1 MVNVPEERTDELKN
15 QNAVEQPAEAVEP
28 AAPEAENSPAPQ
40 VEENNNV
47 SSDEAAAGNEQS
59 GPSQPEALADED
71 FVAAEEDETEADP
84 AESNIEIPET
94 KEKII
99 ERLETLAEHVEQS
112 GKAELDLLKQGFYK
126 ILKEERAQLRA
137 QYLKNGGEPEEYTEP
152 EEPLEPQFK
161 KLMATVREHLAK
173 VQEEVERQKEVNLQ
187 KKKALIEQIKAL
199 AATPEDANRNY
210 EQFRKLQEDWKA
222 IKPIPAQSA
231 NEIWKNFQFAVEQY
245 YDLLKENNALRDYD
259 FKKNLEAKTLLC
271 ETAEKLVEDP
281 DIIHASHQL
290 QQLHQEFR
298 EIGPVAKDL
307 REDLWNRFKAA
318 STAINKRHAQY
329 FEQLKA
335 KEEENLEKKTA
346 LCEEIENIET
356 TNLQTYAEWEEV
368 TKKIIGIQQQWKE
381 IGRAPKKKNTKIFER
396 FRAACDKFFNKKS
409 EHFKEQRKLLAEN
422 GGKKLALCEQAE
434 ALKDSTDWASTTN
447 KLVQLQNEW
456 KQIGPVSRKNSNA
469 LWERF
474 NGACNYFF
482 EQKKKVLGDQRKEEN
497 SNLAKKKAIVEKLE
511 AVAVEAG
518 QDAAEKVRA
527 LIDEWAATGHVP
539 FKEKDKIYA
548 KYRDVVDRLFK
559 ELDLSSIRRGRKG
572 KDKNERGDSG
582 QGRSNNLYRQYE
594 SKKAELAT
602 YENNFSFLTA
612 HSKNGNALIDNLSKK
627 IEVLK
632 ADLIKLVDR
641 IKAQEKEAEEAAN
654 GTKAEPENEASQESV
669 KSED

>member
-1 MVNVPEERTDELKN
+1 MVNVPEERTDELKSLN
-15 QNAVEQPAEAVEP
+15 SVEQSADTVAPVVSETEAK
-28 AAPEAENSPAPQ
+28 PAPQ
-40 VEENNNV
+40 AEEENDALHEEAVVENN
-47 SSDEAAAGNEQS
+47 DIQ
-59 GPSQPEALADED
+59 ALS
-71 FVAAEEDETEADP
+71 EEEEPDASL
-84 AESNIEIPET
+84 AESNIEIPDT

-137 QYLKNGGEPEEYTEP
+137 QYLKDGGKPEEYAEP
-152 EEPLEPQFK
+152 EEPLEPKFK

-173 VQEEVERQKEVNLQ
+173 VQEEVERLKDVNLQ
-187 KKKALIEQIKAL
+187 KKKALLEQIKSL
-199 AATPEDANRNY
+199 AATPEEANKNY
-210 EQFRKLQEDWKA
+210 EQFRKLQEEWKT

-231 NEIWKNFQFAVEQY
+231 NEAWKNFQFVIEQY

-271 ETAEKLVEDP
+271 ETAEKLAEDP

-356 TNLQTYAEWEEV
+356 ANLQTYAEWEEI
-368 TKKIIGIQQQWKE
+368 TKKIIGMQQQWKE
-381 IGRAPKKKNTKIFER
+381 IGRAPKKTNTKIFER
-396 FRAACDKFFNKKS
+396 FRAACDNFFNKKS

-422 GGKKLALCEQAE
+422 NGKKLALCEQAE
-434 ALKDSTDWASTTN
+434 ALKDSTEWASTTN

-497 SNLAKKKAIVEKLE
+497 ANLAKKKAIVEKLE

-527 LIDEWAATGHVP
+527 LIDEWGATGHVP

-548 KYRDVVDRLFK
+548 KYREVVDRLFK
-559 ELDLSSIRRGRKG
+559 ELDLSSIRRARPR
-572 KDKNERGDSG
+572 KDKGER
-582 QGRSNNLYRQYE
+582 NNDANPVRPNSLYRQYE

-612 HSKNGNALIDNLSKK
+612 HSKNGNALIDSLSKK
-627 IEVLK
+627 IETLK
-632 ADLIKLVDR
+632 ADLIKLVER
-641 IKAQEKEAEEAAN
+641 IKAQEKEAEEVAN
-654 GTKAEPENEASQESV
+654 ETKTEPENEAPSENV

>member
-1 MVNVPEERTDELKN
+1 MVNVPEERTDELKSLDS
-15 QNAVEQPAEAVEP
+15 VEQPSETVAPVASEAEAQ
-28 AAPEAENSPAPQ
+28 PAPQ
-40 VEENNNV
+40 AEEENDALHEEAVVENNDIPA
-47 SSDEAAAGNEQS
+47 S
-59 GPSQPEALADED
+59 P
-71 FVAAEEDETEADP
+71 EEDEPDASL
-84 AESNIEIPET
+84 AESNIEIPDT

-126 ILKEERAQLRA
+126 ILKEERAQFRA
-137 QYLKNGGEPEEYTEP
+137 QYLKDGGNPEEYAEP
-152 EEPLEPQFK
+152 EEPLEPKFK

-173 VQEEVERQKEVNLQ
+173 VQEEVERLKEVNLQ
-187 KKKALIEQIKAL
+187 KKKALLEQIKAL
-199 AATPEDANRNY
+199 AATPEDANKNY
-210 EQFRKLQEDWKA
+210 EQFRKLQEEWKT

-231 NEIWKNFQFAVEQY
+231 NEAWKNFQFAVEQY

-271 ETAEKLVEDP
+271 ETAEKLAEDP
-281 DIIHASHQL
+281 DVIHASHQL

-307 REDLWNRFKAA
+307 REDLWNRFKVA

-356 TNLQTYAEWEEV
+356 ANLQTYAEWEEI
-368 TKKIIGIQQQWKE
+368 TKKIIGLQQQWKE
-381 IGRAPKKKNTKIFER
+381 IGRAPKKTNTKIFER
-396 FRAACDKFFNKKS
+396 FRAACDNFFNKKS

-434 ALKDSTDWASTTN
+434 ALKDSTEWASTTN

-497 SNLAKKKAIVEKLE
+497 ANLAQKKAIVEKLE

-527 LIDEWAATGHVP
+527 LMDEWGAIGHVP

-548 KYRDVVDRLFK
+548 KYREVVDRLFK
-559 ELDLSSIRRGRKG
+559 ELDLSSIRRARPQRNKS
-572 KDKNERGDSG
+572 ERSNDAN
-582 QGRSNNLYRQYE
+582 QGRSNSLYRQYE

-627 IEVLK
+627 IETLK
-632 ADLIKLVDR
+632 ADLIKLVER

-654 GTKAEPENEASQESV
+654 GTKAEPENEVAQENV

>member
-1 MVNVPEERTDELKN
+1 MVNVPEERTDELKSLN
-15 QNAVEQPAEAVEP
+15 SVEQPAETVAPVTSETEEKP
-28 AAPEAENSPAPQ
+28 ALQAE
-40 VEENNNV
+40 EENNALNEETAVENNDIPV
-47 SSDEAAAGNEQS
+47 S
-59 GPSQPEALADED
+59 PE
-71 FVAAEEDETEADP
+71 EEDPDASL
-84 AESNIEIPET
+84 AESNIEIPDT

-137 QYLKNGGEPEEYTEP
+137 QYLKDGGNPDEYTEP
-152 EEPLEPQFK
+152 EEPLEPKFK

-173 VQEEVERQKEVNLQ
+173 VQEEVERLKEVNLQ
-187 KKKALIEQIKAL
+187 KKEALLEQIKAL
-199 AATPEDANRNY
+199 AATPEDANKNY
-210 EQFRKLQEDWKA
+210 EQFRKLQEEWKA

-231 NEIWKNFQFAVEQY
+231 NEAWKNFQFAVEQY

-259 FKKNLEAKTLLC
+259 LKKNLEAKTLLC
-271 ETAEKLVEDP
+271 ETAEKLAEDP
-281 DIIHASHQL
+281 DVIHASHQL

-318 STAINKRHAQY
+318 STVINKRHAQY

-356 TNLQTYAEWEEV
+356 ANLQTYAEWEEI
-368 TKKIIGIQQQWKE
+368 TKKIIGMQQQWKE
-381 IGRAPKKKNTKIFER
+381 IGRAPKKTNTKIFER
-396 FRAACDKFFNKKS
+396 FRAACDNFFNKKS

-434 ALKDSTDWASTTN
+434 ALKDSTEWASTTN

-497 SNLAKKKAIVEKLE
+497 ANLAQKKAIVEKLE

-527 LIDEWAATGHVP
+527 LMDEWGATGHVP

-548 KYRDVVDRLFK
+548 KYREVVDRLFK
-559 ELDLSSIRRGRKG
+559 ELDLSSIRRARPQRSKG
-572 KDKNERGDSG
+572 ERNNEAN
-582 QGRSNNLYRQYE
+582 QGRSNSLYRQYE

-627 IEVLK
+627 IETLK
-632 ADLIKLVDR
+632 ADLIKLVER

-654 GTKAEPENEASQESV
+654 GAKAEPENEISQENV

>member
-1 MVNVPEERTDELKN
+1 MDS
-15 QNAVEQPAEAVEP
+15 VEQPSETVAPVASEAEAQ
-28 AAPEAENSPAPQ
+28 PAPQ
-40 VEENNNV
+40 AEEENDALHEEAVAENNDIPA
-47 SSDEAAAGNEQS
+47 S
-59 GPSQPEALADED
+59 P
-71 FVAAEEDETEADP
+71 EEDEPDASL
-84 AESNIEIPET
+84 AESNIEIPDT

-126 ILKEERAQLRA
+126 ILKEERAQFRA
-137 QYLKNGGEPEEYTEP
+137 QYLKDGGNPEEYAEP
-152 EEPLEPQFK
+152 EEPLEPKFK

-173 VQEEVERQKEVNLQ
+173 VQEEVERMKEVNLQ
-187 KKKALIEQIKAL
+187 KKKALLEQIKAL
-199 AATPEDANRNY
+199 AATPEDANKNY
-210 EQFRKLQEDWKA
+210 EQFRKLQEEWKA

-231 NEIWKNFQFAVEQY
+231 NEAWKNFQFAVEQY

-271 ETAEKLVEDP
+271 ETAEKLAEDP
-281 DIIHASHQL
+281 DVIHASHQL

-356 TNLQTYAEWEEV
+356 ANLQTYAEWEEI
-368 TKKIIGIQQQWKE
+368 TKKIIGLQQQWKE
-381 IGRAPKKKNTKIFER
+381 IGRAPKKTNTKIFER
-396 FRAACDKFFNKKS
+396 FRAACDNFFNKKS
-409 EHFKEQRKLLAEN
+409 EHFKEQRKQLAEN

-434 ALKDSTDWASTTN
+434 ALKDSTEWASTTN

-497 SNLAKKKAIVEKLE
+497 ANLAQKKAIVEKLE

-527 LIDEWAATGHVP
+527 LMDEWGATGHVP

-548 KYRDVVDRLFK
+548 KYREVVDRLFK
-559 ELDLSSIRRGRKG
+559 ELDLSSIRRARPQRSKG
-572 KDKNERGDSG
+572 ERSNDAN
-582 QGRSNNLYRQYE
+582 QGRSNSLYRQYE

-627 IEVLK
+627 IETLK
-632 ADLIKLVDR
+632 ADLIKLVER

-654 GTKAEPENEASQESV
+654 GTKAEPENEVSQENV

>member
-1 MVNVPEERTDELKN
+1 MVNVPEERTDELKSLDS
-15 QNAVEQPAEAVEP
+15 VEQPSETVAPVTSEAEAQ
-28 AAPEAENSPAPQ
+28 PAPQ
-40 VEENNNV
+40 AEEENDALHEEAVAENNDIPA
-47 SSDEAAAGNEQS
+47 S
-59 GPSQPEALADED
+59 P
-71 FVAAEEDETEADP
+71 EEDEPDASL
-84 AESNIEIPET
+84 AESNIEIPDT

-126 ILKEERAQLRA
+126 ILKEERAQFRA
-137 QYLKNGGEPEEYTEP
+137 QYLKDGGNPEEYAEP
-152 EEPLEPQFK
+152 EEPLEPKFK

-173 VQEEVERQKEVNLQ
+173 VQEEVERLKEVNLQ
-187 KKKALIEQIKAL
+187 KKKALLEQIKAL
-199 AATPEDANRNY
+199 AATPEDANKNY
-210 EQFRKLQEDWKA
+210 EQFRKLQEEWKA

-231 NEIWKNFQFAVEQY
+231 NEAWKNFQFAVEQY

-271 ETAEKLVEDP
+271 ETAEKLAEDP
-281 DIIHASHQL
+281 DVIHASHQL

-356 TNLQTYAEWEEV
+356 ANLQTYAEWEEI
-368 TKKIIGIQQQWKE
+368 TKKIIGLQQQWKE
-381 IGRAPKKKNTKIFER
+381 IGRAPKKTNTKIFER
-396 FRAACDKFFNKKS
+396 FRAACDNFFNKKS
-409 EHFKEQRKLLAEN
+409 EHFKEQRKQLAEN

-434 ALKDSTDWASTTN
+434 ALKDSTEWASTTN

-497 SNLAKKKAIVEKLE
+497 ANLAQKKAIVEKLE

-527 LIDEWAATGHVP
+527 LMDEWGATGHVP

-548 KYRDVVDRLFK
+548 KYREVVDRLFK
-559 ELDLSSIRRGRKG
+559 ELDLSSIRRARPQRNKS
-572 KDKNERGDSG
+572 ERSNDAN
-582 QGRSNNLYRQYE
+582 QGRSNSLYRQYE

-627 IEVLK
+627 IETLK
-632 ADLIKLVDR
+632 ADLIKLVER

-654 GTKAEPENEASQESV
+654 GTKAEPENEVSQENV

>member
-1 MVNVPEERTDELKN
+1 MVNVPEERTDELKSLDS
-15 QNAVEQPAEAVEP
+15 VEQPSETVAPVTSEAEAQ
-28 AAPEAENSPAPQ
+28 PAPQ
-40 VEENNNV
+40 AEEENDALHEEAVAENNDIPA
-47 SSDEAAAGNEQS
+47 S
-59 GPSQPEALADED
+59 P
-71 FVAAEEDETEADP
+71 EEDEPDASL
-84 AESNIEIPET
+84 AESNIEIPDT

-126 ILKEERAQLRA
+126 ILKEERAQFRA
-137 QYLKNGGEPEEYTEP
+137 QYLKDGGNPEEYAEP
-152 EEPLEPQFK
+152 EEPLEPKFK

-173 VQEEVERQKEVNLQ
+173 VQEEVERLKEVNFQ
-187 KKKALIEQIKAL
+187 KKKALLEQIKAL
-199 AATPEDANRNY
+199 AATPEDANKNY
-210 EQFRKLQEDWKA
+210 EQFRKLQEEWKA

-231 NEIWKNFQFAVEQY
+231 NEAWKNFQFAVEQY

-271 ETAEKLVEDP
+271 ETAEKLAEDP
-281 DIIHASHQL
+281 DVIHASHQL

-356 TNLQTYAEWEEV
+356 ANLQTYAEWEEI
-368 TKKIIGIQQQWKE
+368 TKKIIGLQQQWKE
-381 IGRAPKKKNTKIFER
+381 IGRAPKKTNTKIFER
-396 FRAACDKFFNKKS
+396 FRAACDNFFNKKS
-409 EHFKEQRKLLAEN
+409 EHFKEQRKQLAEN

-434 ALKDSTDWASTTN
+434 ALKDSTEWASTTN

-497 SNLAKKKAIVEKLE
+497 ANLAQKKAIVEKLE

-527 LIDEWAATGHVP
+527 LMDEWGATGHVP

-548 KYRDVVDRLFK
+548 KYREVVDRLFK
-559 ELDLSSIRRGRKG
+559 ELDLSSIRRARPQRNKS
-572 KDKNERGDSG
+572 ERSNDAN
-582 QGRSNNLYRQYE
+582 QGRSNSLYRQYE

-627 IEVLK
+627 IETLK
-632 ADLIKLVDR
+632 ADLIKLVER

-654 GTKAEPENEASQESV
+654 GTKAEPENEVSQENV